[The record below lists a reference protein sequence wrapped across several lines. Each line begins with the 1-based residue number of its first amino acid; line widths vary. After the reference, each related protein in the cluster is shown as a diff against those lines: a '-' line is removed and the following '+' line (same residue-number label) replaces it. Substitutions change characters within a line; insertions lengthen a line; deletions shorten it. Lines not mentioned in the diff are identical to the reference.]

1 VSHLRLLTARGTAAA
16 CLVGLLTYAATGCA
30 GLLVLFAF
38 FLPSSLVSRASR
50 PPDAG
55 LDPKG
60 ETRDASQVFANG
72 LAPAAGAAMAAI
84 CHQPGAAFLMLAGGL
99 AAAAAD
105 TWATAIG
112 SQSRQPPRS
121 IATFRPV
128 PRGANGGVTAAGTVG
143 AALGALVVGLAGAGR
158 DGSRIILAAV
168 IIGLAGMLL
177 DSLLGATL
185 QGRYHCD
192 QCRLPSERRIHRC
205 GTRTRHAGGV
215 TWLTNDGVNA
225 LATLAGTAGGALWW
239 ALSQHS
245 F

>member
-72 LAPAAGAAMAAI
+72 LAPAAGAAIAAI

-143 AALGALVVGLAGAGR
+143 AALGALVVGLAGAAR
-158 DGSRIILAAV
+158 DGSRIMLAAV

-192 QCRLPSERRIHRC
+192 QCRLPSEQRIHRC

-215 TWLTNDGVNA
+215 AWLTNDGVNA
-225 LATLAGTAGGALWW
+225 MATLAGTAAGALWW
-239 ALSQHS
+239 ALA
-245 F
+245 